1 MLVQSILKERL
12 LNVTFN
18 DSKTWRKS
26 YVLRGAQ
33 YGRRMKELQR
43 GSDKLSEV
51 RELRQFRKRSRVY
64 PKEENL
70 QRISRR
76 KVLGLTML

>member
-51 RELRQFRKRSRVY
+51 RELRQFRKRGVEFTQ
-64 PKEENL
+64 K
-70 QRISRR
+70 R
-76 KVLGLTML
+76 KTYREYQGGKY